1 LFQQSGESMPL
12 LQMFGGT
19 SILIMVGVALETMTQ
34 LESQLKMRHYDGFF
48 K

>member
-1 LFQQSGESMPL
+1 
-12 LQMFGGT
+12 MFGGT